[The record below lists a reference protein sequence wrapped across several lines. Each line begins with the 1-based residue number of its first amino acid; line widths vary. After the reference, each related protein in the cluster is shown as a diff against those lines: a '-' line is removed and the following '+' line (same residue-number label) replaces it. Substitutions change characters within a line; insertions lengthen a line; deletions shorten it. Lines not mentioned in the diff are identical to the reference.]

1 MEKLTPKIKRG
12 FIIAGLSTLCVLLVI
27 GIFAML
33 EGGTD
38 KTKLPATLQDADN
51 SVSVGG
57 INNDKTSE
65 PSVTVQ
71 EVTPKETQDTNTLKP
86 NDIQLTEIP
95 VKPQPPEKPDT
106 AVDTDKPH
114 DIHKD
119 TSLTNPDKKPTVT
132 VKPVEPTKPKEDKP
146 TGGETNSKG
155 EVYVPGFGWVKNSG
169 SNEEIKSQSDG
180 DWNKQIGDMN

>member
-33 EGGTD
+33 GEGTD
-38 KTKLPATLQDADN
+38 KTKLPATSQDTN
-51 SVSVGG
+51 NPVSVGE
-57 INNDKTSE
+57 IQNDKVNE
-65 PSVTVQ
+65 PIVTVQ

-95 VKPQPPEKPDT
+95 VKPQPPAKPDT
-106 AVDTDKPH
+106 AVDNDKPH
-114 DIHKD
+114 VIPKD
-119 TSLTNPDKKPTVT
+119 TNLTNSDKKPTVT
-132 VKPVEPTKPKEDKP
+132 VKPVEPTKPKEGKP

-169 SNEEIKSQSDG
+169 SNQEIKSQSDG
-180 DWNKQIGDMN
+180 DWNKQIGNMN

>member
-1 MEKLTPKIKRG
+1 MEKLTLKMKKG
-12 FIIAGLSTLCVLLVI
+12 FIIAGLSGLCVLLVV
-27 GIFAML
+27 GIFAVL
-33 EGGTD
+33 GDGTD
-38 KTKLPATLQDADN
+38 NTKLPDTSQDAN
-51 SVSVGG
+51 NTVSVGE
-57 INNDKTSE
+57 IQNDKVNE
-65 PSVTVQ
+65 PIVTVQ
-71 EVTPKETQDTNTLKP
+71 EVAPKETQDTNTLKP

-95 VKPQPPEKPDT
+95 VRPQPPEKPDT
-106 AVDTDKPH
+106 AVDSDKPH
-114 DIHKD
+114 DIPKD
-119 TSLTNPDKKPTVT
+119 TNLTNPDKKPTVT

>member
-1 MEKLTPKIKRG
+1 MEKLTLKMKKG
-12 FIIAGLSTLCVLLVI
+12 FIIAGLSALCVLLVV
-27 GIFAML
+27 GIFAVL
-33 EGGTD
+33 GEGTD
-38 KTKLPATLQDADN
+38 KTKLPATSQDTN
-51 SVSVGG
+51 NPVSVGE
-57 INNDKTSE
+57 IQNDKVNE

-95 VKPQPPEKPDT
+95 VRPQPPEKPDT
-106 AVDTDKPH
+106 AVDSDKPH
-114 DIHKD
+114 DIPKD
-119 TSLTNPDKKPTVT
+119 TNLTNPDKKPTVT

>member
-1 MEKLTPKIKRG
+1 
-12 FIIAGLSTLCVLLVI
+12 
-27 GIFAML
+27 
-33 EGGTD
+33 
-38 KTKLPATLQDADN
+38 
-51 SVSVGG
+51 
-57 INNDKTSE
+57 
-65 PSVTVQ
+65 VQ

-95 VKPQPPEKPDT
+95 VRPQPPEKPDT
-106 AVDTDKPH
+106 AVDSDKPH
-114 DIHKD
+114 DIPKD
-119 TSLTNPDKKPTVT
+119 TNLTNPDKKPTVT
-132 VKPVEPTKPKEDKP
+132 VKPVETTKTKEDKP

>member
-1 MEKLTPKIKRG
+1 MEKLTLKMKKG
-12 FIIAGLSTLCVLLVI
+12 FIIAGLSGLCVLLVV
-27 GIFAML
+27 GIFAVL
-33 EGGTD
+33 GDGTD
-38 KTKLPATLQDADN
+38 KTKLPDTSQEAN
-51 SVSVGG
+51 NPVSVGE
-57 INNDKTSE
+57 IQNDKVNE
-65 PSVTVQ
+65 PIVTVQ
-71 EVTPKETQDTNTLKP
+71 EVAQKETQDTNTLKP

-95 VKPQPPEKPDT
+95 VKPQPPEKPET

-114 DIHKD
+114 DIPKD

-132 VKPVEPTKPKEDKP
+132 VKPVEPTKPKEVKP